1 DGNVTGVKTC
11 ALPICG
17 KLSRKFYAAR
27 FHGRFGCRSFWLV
40 AYINRIGSIL
50 RKCAPVLYRT
60 TRYDGRKQIPGAAMP
75 ATPLPLSTPSRN
87 LVRLTIVRGI
97 TWTGFLVATIF
108 GLEILGFELRAAAVI
123 GVIVCMGLVNLF
135 TWWRLGRQWAV
146 SDMEYLLHLLVDVIG
161 LTLLFYLTGGC
172 NNPFISYYLVPV
184 TIAAATLP
192 WHYA

>member
-1 DGNVTGVKTC
+1 
-11 ALPICG
+11 
-17 KLSRKFYAAR
+17 
-27 FHGRFGCRSFWLV
+27 
-40 AYINRIGSIL
+40 
-50 RKCAPVLYRT
+50 
-60 TRYDGRKQIPGAAMP
+60 MP

-97 TWTGFLVATIF
+97 TWTGFLMATVF

-172 NNPFISYYLVPV
+172 NNPFISYFLVPV

-192 WHYA
+192 WHYAWIVAPVSIAAYTLLQLLYYPVPPFADLFYAATPHPHVLRWW